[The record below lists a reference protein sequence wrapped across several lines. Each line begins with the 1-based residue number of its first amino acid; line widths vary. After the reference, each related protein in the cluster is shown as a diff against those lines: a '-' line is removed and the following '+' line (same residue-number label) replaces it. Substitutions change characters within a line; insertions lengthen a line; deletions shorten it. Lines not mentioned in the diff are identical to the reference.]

1 MNTPKKE
8 KSIFIDLNKI
18 VTDAT
23 PEQFNKLVDLLE
35 KIADNAK
42 TAEQLEDQSFVKFPF
57 KDAEDILENSTNV
70 YEDLST
76 YVELTGEK
84 QVFEELRKIYGVY
97 MKEYDKLSDQLDL
110 IEGRMDDMFEFT
122 KRLNK
127 SVRDVFENTSPE
139 KEYKNEKSKYKE
151 KCPCHSEFKEKESQK
166 ESMVTEDF
174 PLMFDFS
181 ELGNIIKELIDTYE
195 NQK

>member
-18 VTDAT
+18 VTYAT

-35 KIADNAK
+35 KIANNAK
-42 TAEQLEDQSFVKFPF
+42 EELKEMDEKSLIKFPF

-70 YEDLST
+70 YEDLKT
-76 YVELTGEK
+76 YTELTSEK
-84 QVFEELRKIYGVY
+84 QVFSELRKIYGVY

-127 SVRDVFENTSPE
+127 SVREVFEKDNQE
-139 KEYKNEKSKYKE
+139 KEPIKE

>member
-8 KSIFIDLNKI
+8 KSIFIDLNKV

-23 PEQFNKLVDLLE
+23 PEQFDKLVDLLE

-42 TAEQLEDQSFVKFPF
+42 EESLEEPSLVKFPF

-70 YEDLST
+70 YEDLKT
-76 YVELTGEK
+76 YTELNSEK

-110 IEGRMDDMFEFT
+110 IEGRMDDMFTFT
-122 KRLNK
+122 RKLNK
-127 SVRDVFENTSPE
+127 SVREVFEKDNQE
-139 KEYKNEKSKYKE
+139 KEPIKE
-151 KCPCHSEFKEKESQK
+151 KCSCHSEFKEKESQK

>member
-1 MNTPKKE
+1 MISPKKE
-8 KSIFIDLNKI
+8 KSIFVDLNKI
-18 VTDAT
+18 ATDAT

-42 TAEQLEDQSFVKFPF
+42 KEETSEEPSLVKFPF
-57 KDAEDILENSTNV
+57 KDTEDILENSTNV
-70 YEDLST
+70 YDDLKT
-76 YVELTGEK
+76 YTELTSEK
-84 QVFEELRKIYGVY
+84 QVFSELRKIYGVY

-110 IEGRMDDMFEFT
+110 IEGRLEDMFEFT
-122 KRLNK
+122 RKLNK
-127 SVRDVFENTSPE
+127 SVREVFESTSSE
-139 KEYKNEKSKYKE
+139 ENELKKEPKTE

-181 ELGNIIKELIDTYE
+181 ELGNIIKDLMDAYG
-195 NQK
+195 KFK

>member
-1 MNTPKKE
+1 MDTPKKE
-8 KSIFIDLNKI
+8 KSILVDLNRI
-18 VTDAT
+18 AEDAT

-42 TAEQLEDQSFVKFPF
+42 TVESNNQEVGEFPF
-57 KDAEDILENSTNV
+57 ENAEDILENSTNV
-70 YEDLST
+70 YEDLET
-76 YVELTGEK
+76 YTKKVGEK

-127 SVRDVFENTSPE
+127 SVRDVFENDSPE
-139 KEYKNEKSKYKE
+139 TQPQKESKTE

-166 ESMVTEDF
+166 ESLATEDF

-181 ELGNIIKELIDTYE
+181 ELGNIIKELIETYE

>member
-1 MNTPKKE
+1 MDTSKKE
-8 KSIFIDLNKI
+8 KSILVDLNRI
-18 VTDAT
+18 AEDAT

-42 TAEQLEDQSFVKFPF
+42 TAEQIEDLSKFPF

-70 YEDLST
+70 YEDLET
-76 YVELTGEK
+76 YTKKVGEK
-84 QVFEELRKIYGVY
+84 QVFSELRKIYGVY

-110 IEGRMDDMFEFT
+110 VDGRMDDMFEFT
-122 KRLNK
+122 KHLNK
-127 SVRDVFENTSPE
+127 SVRDVFENDSPE
-139 KEYKNEKSKYKE
+139 TQPHKESKTE
-151 KCPCHSEFKEKESQK
+151 KCPCHSEFKETEPQK
-166 ESMVTEDF
+166 EVTTEF

-181 ELGNIIKELIDTYE
+181 ELGNLIKELIETYE

>member
-1 MNTPKKE
+1 MDTPKKE
-8 KSIFIDLNKI
+8 KSILVDLNRI
-18 VTDAT
+18 AEDAT
-23 PEQFNKLVDLLE
+23 AEQFNKLVDLLE

-42 TAEQLEDQSFVKFPF
+42 TAEQLEDIDSLKQFSFEN
-57 KDAEDILENSTNV
+57 AEDILENSTNV
-70 YEDLST
+70 YEDLET
-76 YVELTGEK
+76 YTKKVGEK

-127 SVRDVFENTSPE
+127 SVRDVFENDSPE
-139 KEYKNEKSKYKE
+139 TQPQKESKTE
-151 KCPCHSEFKEKESQK
+151 KCPCHSEFKETQPQK
-166 ESMVTEDF
+166 EVTAEF
-174 PLMFDFS
+174 PLLFDFS
-181 ELGNIIKELIDTYE
+181 ELGNIIKELIETYE